1 MEREV
6 ALITGA
12 SSGIGRELA
21 RLFAENGFDLVLVA
35 RNEAALNEIASQ
47 LTARYP
53 IGVTVVSKDLSLPQA
68 PEEIYDT
75 LERDSIAVDVLVNN
89 AGTQVYGALQDTEI
103 GEQLRLI
110 QINLVALTHLTMLFG
125 REMVERGRGR
135 ILNVAS
141 TGAFSPTPL
150 NAVYCATKAYVL
162 SLSEAIAR
170 DLEGTGVTV
179 TCLCPGATE
188 TRFAMRAGIENIRFF
203 QSFVMDAREVARAG
217 YRGLMGGKTTVVPG
231 LYNKV
236 LVSSIRF
243 TPRRLVTRIG
253 KYLMSTGRA
262 GTGDASP
269 G

>member
-12 SSGIGRELA
+12 SSGIGRELTK
-21 RLFAENGFDLVLVA
+21 LFAEYGFDLVLVA

-47 LTARYP
+47 LTARQP
-53 IGVTVVSKDLSLPQA
+53 VSVTVVAKDLSLPQA

-75 LERDSIAVDVLVNN
+75 LKQDSIAVDVLVNN
-89 AGTQVYGALQDTEI
+89 AGTQVYGALQDTDTS
-103 GEQLRLI
+103 EQLRLI
-110 QINLVALTHLTMLFG
+110 QVNLVALTHLTMLFG
-125 REMVERGRGR
+125 REMVDRGGGR

-150 NAVYCATKAYVL
+150 NAIYCATKAYVL
-162 SLSEAIAR
+162 SFSEAIAR

-188 TRFAMRAGIENIRFF
+188 TRFAKRAGIENVRLF
-203 QSFVMDAREVARAG
+203 QAFVMNAREVARAG
-217 YRGLMGGKTTVVPG
+217 YRGLMSSKTTVVPG
-231 LYNKV
+231 VYNQI
-236 LVSSIRF
+236 LVSSVRF

-253 KYLMSTGRA
+253 KYLMSRST
-262 GTGDASP
+262 
-269 G
+269 

>member
-12 SSGIGRELA
+12 SSGIGRELTK
-21 RLFAENGFDLVLVA
+21 LFAEYGFDLVLVA

-47 LTARYP
+47 LTARQP
-53 IGVTVVSKDLSLPQA
+53 VSVTVVAKDLSLPQA

-75 LERDSIAVDVLVNN
+75 LKQASIAVDVLVNN
-89 AGTQVYGALQDTEI
+89 AGTQVYGALQDTDTS
-103 GEQLRLI
+103 EQLRLI
-110 QINLVALTHLTMLFG
+110 QVNLVALTHLTMLFG
-125 REMVERGRGR
+125 REMVDRGRGR

-150 NAVYCATKAYVL
+150 NAIYCATKAYVL
-162 SLSEAIAR
+162 SFSEAIAR

-188 TRFAMRAGIENIRFF
+188 TRFAKRAGIENVRLF
-203 QSFVMDAREVARAG
+203 QAFVMNARDVARAG
-217 YRGLMGGKTTVVPG
+217 YRGLMSSKTTVVPG
-231 LYNKV
+231 VYNQI
-236 LVSSIRF
+236 LVSLVRF

-253 KYLMSTGRA
+253 KYLMSRST
-262 GTGDASP
+262 
-269 G
+269 

>member
-12 SSGIGRELA
+12 SSGIGRELTK
-21 RLFAENGFDLVLVA
+21 LFAEYGFDLVLVA

-47 LTARYP
+47 LTARQP
-53 IGVTVVSKDLSLPQA
+53 VSVTVVPKDLSLPQA

-75 LERDSIAVDVLVNN
+75 LKQASIAVDVLVNN
-89 AGTQVYGALQDTEI
+89 AGTQVYGALQDTDTS
-103 GEQLRLI
+103 EQLRLI
-110 QINLVALTHLTMLFG
+110 QVNLVALTHLTMLFG
-125 REMVERGRGR
+125 REMVDRGRGR

-150 NAVYCATKAYVL
+150 NAIYCATKAYVL
-162 SLSEAIAR
+162 SFSEAIAR

-188 TRFAMRAGIENIRFF
+188 TRFAKRAGIENVRLF
-203 QSFVMDAREVARAG
+203 QAFVMNARDVARAG
-217 YRGLMGGKTTVVPG
+217 YRGLMSSKTTVVPG
-231 LYNKV
+231 VYNQI
-236 LVSSIRF
+236 LVSLVRF

-253 KYLMSTGRA
+253 KYLMSRST
-262 GTGDASP
+262 
-269 G
+269 

>member
-12 SSGIGRELA
+12 SSGIGKELTE
-21 RLFAENGFDLVLVA
+21 LFAQNGFDLVLVA
-35 RNEAALNEIASQ
+35 RNVAALEELASH
-47 LTARYP
+47 LRARHP
-53 IGVTVVSKDLSLPQA
+53 PVSVTVVPKDLSSPHA
-68 PEEIYDT
+68 PKEIYDT
-75 LERDSIAVDVLVNN
+75 LNEASIAVDVLVNN
-89 AGTQVYGALQDTEI
+89 AGVQAYGALQNTDI
-103 GEQLRLI
+103 AQQLRLI

-125 REMVERGRGR
+125 GEMVERGRGK

-150 NAVYCATKAYVL
+150 NAIYCATKAYVL
-162 SLSEAIAR
+162 SFSEAIAR
-170 DLEGTGVTV
+170 DLEGTGVRV

-188 TRFAMRAGIENIRFF
+188 TRFAERAGIENIRLFGA
-203 QSFVMDAREVARAG
+203 FVMDAGEVARAG

-231 LYNKV
+231 LYNRI

-253 KYLMSTGRA
+253 KYLMSR
-262 GTGDASP
+262 SS
-269 G
+269 

>member
-1 MEREV
+1 M
-6 ALITGA
+6 
-12 SSGIGRELA
+12 
-21 RLFAENGFDLVLVA
+21 
-35 RNEAALNEIASQ
+35 
-47 LTARYP
+47 
-53 IGVTVVSKDLSLPQA
+53 
-68 PEEIYDT
+68 
-75 LERDSIAVDVLVNN
+75 
-89 AGTQVYGALQDTEI
+89 
-103 GEQLRLI
+103 I

-150 NAVYCATKAYVL
+150 SAIYCATKAYVL

-188 TRFAMRAGIENIRFF
+188 TRFAMRAGIENIRLF
-203 QSFVMDAREVARAG
+203 QSFVMDAGEVARAG
-217 YRGLMGGKTTVVPG
+217 YRGLMSGKTTVVPG

-243 TPRRLVTRIG
+243 TPRTLVTRVG
-253 KYLMSTGRA
+253 KYLMSTGRGGA
-262 GTGDASP
+262 GDASP

>member
-12 SSGIGRELA
+12 SSGIGRELTK
-21 RLFAENGFDLVLVA
+21 LFAEYGFDLVLVA

-47 LTARYP
+47 LTARQP
-53 IGVTVVSKDLSLPQA
+53 VSVTVVPKDLSLPQA

-75 LERDSIAVDVLVNN
+75 LKQASIAVDVLVNN
-89 AGTQVYGALQDTEI
+89 AGTQVFGALQDTYTS
-103 GEQLRLI
+103 EQLRLI
-110 QINLVALTHLTMLFG
+110 QVNLVALTHLTMLFG
-125 REMVERGRGR
+125 REMVDRGRGR

-150 NAVYCATKAYVL
+150 NAIYCATKAYVL
-162 SLSEAIAR
+162 SFSEAIAR

-188 TRFAMRAGIENIRFF
+188 TRFAKRAGIENVRLF
-203 QSFVMDAREVARAG
+203 QAFVMNARDVARAG
-217 YRGLMGGKTTVVPG
+217 YRGLMSSKTTVVPG
-231 LYNKV
+231 VYNQI
-236 LVSSIRF
+236 LVSLIRF

-253 KYLMSTGRA
+253 KYLMSRST
-262 GTGDASP
+262 
-269 G
+269 

>member
-12 SSGIGRELA
+12 SSGIGRELTK
-21 RLFAENGFDLVLVA
+21 LFAEYGFDLVLVA

-47 LTARYP
+47 LTARQP
-53 IGVTVVSKDLSLPQA
+53 VSVTVVAKDLSLPQA

-75 LERDSIAVDVLVNN
+75 LKQASIAVDVLVNN
-89 AGTQVYGALQDTEI
+89 AGTQVYGALQDTDTS
-103 GEQLRLI
+103 EQLRLI
-110 QINLVALTHLTMLFG
+110 QVNLVALTHLTMLFG
-125 REMVERGRGR
+125 REMVDRGRGR

-150 NAVYCATKAYVL
+150 DAIYCATKAYVL
-162 SLSEAIAR
+162 SFSEAIAR

-188 TRFAMRAGIENIRFF
+188 TRFAKRAGIENVRLF
-203 QSFVMDAREVARAG
+203 QAFVMNARDVARAG
-217 YRGLMGGKTTVVPG
+217 YRGLMSSKTTVVPG
-231 LYNKV
+231 VYNQI
-236 LVSSIRF
+236 LVSLVRF

-253 KYLMSTGRA
+253 KYLMSRST
-262 GTGDASP
+262 
-269 G
+269 